1 MLLAILKRSPDKDQ
15 NIKNVDTQPITIGTN
30 IFSASCKVRNSTV
43 TRWYALPKTKHEIMK
58 IIIHKIGFFSL
69 IFSLVLAPLFQSKLL
84 F

>member
-43 TRWYALPKTKHEIMK
+43 TR
-58 IIIHKIGFFSL
+58 
-69 IFSLVLAPLFQSKLL
+69 
-84 F
+84 